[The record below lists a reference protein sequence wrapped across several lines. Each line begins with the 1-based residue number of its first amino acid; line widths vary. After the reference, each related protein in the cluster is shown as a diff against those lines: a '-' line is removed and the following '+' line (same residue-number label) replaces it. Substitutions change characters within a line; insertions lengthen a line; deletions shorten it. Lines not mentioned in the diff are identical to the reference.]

1 MSFKCTPFALN
12 FCISYLI
19 KFFPT
24 YTYGSYLCMYL
35 VCRMRIV
42 SGIPLIG
49 RSLNAPETTSNML
62 YRENGFSLLK
72 ASHGLMPIQSSF
84 EDIVQQRLHKTL
96 QGVNFSSPL
105 NGGIWPSNGTPQN
118 FNTKYQHE
126 VYLQALRDYIHA
138 KRGLLGDGWVV
149 EFVYCKSRCKTFP
162 VYHAPDG
169 SRFESMTDVA
179 GHLGLLTNY
188 HSLETEERSDGLA
201 SLQKRLHLDGR
212 RKEFLRSSRANYR
225 QNPNILTSSS
235 VAGISSGSGIMG
247 HESESYRKSNL
258 EADFKEHG
266 RRGFELFQVNNI
278 CIAAYA
284 LNLMFL
290 SIYLFSTPLPCLN
303 VVYSLH
309 PLLPVL

>member
-1 MSFKCTPFALN
+1 
-12 FCISYLI
+12 
-19 KFFPT
+19 
-24 YTYGSYLCMYL
+24 
-35 VCRMRIV
+35 MRILR
-42 SGIPLIG
+42 GIPFFG
-49 RSLNAPETTSNML
+49 RSLNAPEKTSNMS
-62 YRENGFSLLK
+62 YRENGFNLLK
-72 ASHGLMPIQSSF
+72 ASHGLTPIQSSF
-84 EDIVQQRLHKTL
+84 EDIMQQRLHKTL
-96 QGVNFSSPL
+96 KGVDFSSPL

-118 FNTKYQHE
+118 FSTQNQHE

-138 KRGLLGDGWVV
+138 KRGLLGDGWRV
-149 EFVYCKSRCKTFP
+149 EFVYCMSRCKTFP

-201 SLQKRLHLDGR
+201 SLQKRLHLDDR
-212 RKEFLRSSRANYR
+212 RKEFSRPSRANNYR

-235 VAGISSGSGIMG
+235 VVGISSGSGIMG
-247 HESESYRKSNL
+247 HEFESYRKTNM

-290 SIYLFSTPLPCLN
+290 SISTFSIPLPC
-303 VVYSLH
+303 
-309 PLLPVL
+309 